1 MAKTIE
7 ELTIT
12 DDFMFGAVMRDPKR
26 CKPLLEIILGVKIR
40 KITYPELQKVLDKR
54 YDSWMSM

>member
-1 MAKTIE
+1 MQERGNDRNMAKTIE

-26 CKPLLEIILGVKIR
+26 CKPLLEIILGVKIKKSLIR
-40 KITYPELQKVLDKR
+40 NCKK
-54 YDSWMSM
+54 